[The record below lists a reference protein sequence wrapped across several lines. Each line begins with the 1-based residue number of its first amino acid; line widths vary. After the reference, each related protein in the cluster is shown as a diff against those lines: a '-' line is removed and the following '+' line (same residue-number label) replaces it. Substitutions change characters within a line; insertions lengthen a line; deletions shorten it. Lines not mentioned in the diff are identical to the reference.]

1 MAIPDRTI
9 TNVSWRDLFP
19 WLCLFQTFSIAF
31 SVTVIAFAA
40 LAAVVTPV
48 GWIVAEK
55 TFLTPELITSDPFF
69 QELVE
74 VNRSPY
80 RGILD
85 HSSKTAISME
95 VWGARFYGLKA
106 VFERI
111 TDPFRWL
118 FREELGARKF
128 WYLVVG
134 CLWTL
139 GIWSFSGCCISRYA
153 VVRMARD
160 ESLGIDQVWSFGC
173 KRWVNCVL
181 ALGACFLV
189 VAAFCIPCFFIG
201 LLLTGDV
208 SSVIGSMLW
217 FIVAVCGTVIAV
229 ALVGLLFAWPLM
241 IGSVATEDQNALD
254 AVTRAYAYLY
264 QKPFNYALY
273 ALVAVL
279 FGGFCWLIVA
289 TIAQTAINSAFW
301 GASWGANLGGEQRID
316 SYKRFGEAEQ
326 QIARGAETVA
336 IAEAGQ
342 ARSATLEFSTRV
354 IRFWNGMI
362 STLAVSVL
370 YGLFWCQASA
380 VYLLLRYDVDETEMD
395 EVYLEGQPRSYE
407 LPPLKS
413 DEQGIPQIQK
423 LEDYQGER
431 GSEDSERLDMLGE

>member
-1 MAIPDRTI
+1 
-9 TNVSWRDLFP
+9 
-19 WLCLFQTFSIAF
+19 
-31 SVTVIAFAA
+31 
-40 LAAVVTPV
+40 
-48 GWIVAEK
+48 
-55 TFLTPELITSDPFF
+55 
-69 QELVE
+69 
-74 VNRSPY
+74 
-80 RGILD
+80 
-85 HSSKTAISME
+85 
-95 VWGARFYGLKA
+95 
-106 VFERI
+106 
-111 TDPFRWL
+111 
-118 FREELGARKF
+118 
-128 WYLVVG
+128 
-134 CLWTL
+134 
-139 GIWSFSGCCISRYA
+139 
-153 VVRMARD
+153 MARD

-208 SSVIGSMLW
+208 SSVIGSLLW
-217 FIVAVCGTVIAV
+217 FIVAACGTVIAV

-264 QKPFNYALY
+264 QKPFIYALY

-316 SYKRFGEAEQ
+316 SYKRFGEADQ

-423 LEDYQGER
+423 LEDYQGQR